1 MPGGKQI
8 IDHVVSR
15 RKDPLVQQYL
25 RDKLEER
32 KRQLETSDFTYKLLK
47 TGYEEWAQHQMPYH
61 DVSTLDIVQEPRPL
75 KADRA
80 FRTNF
85 APAVV
90 RDQKEYI
97 RLTLRKWELTATRYL
112 LCASGNTNATR
123 LARARFGFL
132 GYANAL
138 NFYYDQARRR
148 FNTVKSFNLKPV
160 ATALPAGNPEPNAP
174 VTYTYEVEEDV
185 NGMGALVEF
194 DGALPRAKL
203 FADWRQGV
211 ADPEALKI
219 LASPGFNPQRQV
231 ILAEKGLLEPDM
243 PARTSQLGP
252 VEYVANRAK
261 YIELKT
267 PPTEINTVLLLND
280 RHNPDWQVTVDGK
293 PARLLRA
300 NFLMRGVHLEPSKE
314 GHTVIFRYL
323 PSTRPLMVSSA
334 AGLIGLIFG
343 VIGLCRRKED

>member
-1 MPGGKQI
+1 MPGGEEF
-8 IDHVVSR
+8 VRMSVGPR
-15 RKDPLVQQYL
+15 RDPLVQQYL
-25 RDKLEER
+25 REKLAER
-32 KRQLETSDFTYKLLK
+32 VNQLETFKFANDLLK
-47 TGYEEWAQHQMPYH
+47 IGYGEWAQHQMPYH

-194 DGALPRAKL
+194 EGALPRAKL

-231 ILAEKGLLEPDM
+231 ILAEKDLPEPDM
-243 PARTSQLGP
+243 PARTGQLGP

-300 NFLMRGVHLEPSKE
+300 NFLMRGVYLEPSKE